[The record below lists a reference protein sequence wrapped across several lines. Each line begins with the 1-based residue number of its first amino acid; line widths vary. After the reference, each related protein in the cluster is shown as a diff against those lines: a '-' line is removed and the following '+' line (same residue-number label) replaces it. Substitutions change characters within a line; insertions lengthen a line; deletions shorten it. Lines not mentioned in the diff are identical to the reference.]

1 MVYLANSKLSL
12 IGESLVQEI
21 NPEIEFTQ
29 EWISAEMKSLRTR
42 YDKLTK
48 TDSPDYTDPV

>member
-1 MVYLANSKLSL
+1 MIYLANSKLSL

-29 EWISAEMKSLRTR
+29 
-42 YDKLTK
+42 D
-48 TDSPDYTDPV
+48 

>member
-1 MVYLANSKLSL
+1 MIYLANSKLAL

-29 EWISAEMKSLRTR
+29 K
-42 YDKLTK
+42 
-48 TDSPDYTDPV
+48 

>member
-1 MVYLANSKLSL
+1 MIYLANSKLAL

-29 EWISAEMKSLRTR
+29 E
-42 YDKLTK
+42 
-48 TDSPDYTDPV
+48 